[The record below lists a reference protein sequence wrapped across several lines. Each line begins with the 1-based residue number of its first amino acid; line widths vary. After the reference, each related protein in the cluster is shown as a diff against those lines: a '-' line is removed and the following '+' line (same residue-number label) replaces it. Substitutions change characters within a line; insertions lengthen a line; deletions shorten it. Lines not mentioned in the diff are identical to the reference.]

1 STTLRPADAMRAARP
16 AAARG
21 SPAGRAPTPG
31 CARVRDPLPRAR
43 RVRRS
48 PRARAGPT
56 ATPRPG
62 RPARSHRYT
71 AQRARRR
78 CPRRAPTRDR
88 RVLRSTG
95 PGRARRP
102 PAPPAA
108 AAIRPARRIAPAPGE
123 REQGIPRWW
132 HSRFPTCHREG
143 LVYNVAA
150 MPAEPSPESVS
161 PESVPPGA
169 ARVLAAASSP
179 AAHRVPRTE
188 RELNSPTPLTL
199 RLLGVIFLATF
210 FPWVAAKVAC
220 NVREAPLRE
229 PPELPAD
236 VLARQP
242 KDAALELQQRAA
254 SGHYREAAELAK
266 GDAAKELLDADARCQ
281 AEPQPCA
288 ALRAQASHVATRAVL
303 VGRGPLLAEAR
314 AESQVG

>member
-1 STTLRPADAMRAARP
+1 
-16 AAARG
+16 
-21 SPAGRAPTPG
+21 
-31 CARVRDPLPRAR
+31 
-43 RVRRS
+43 
-48 PRARAGPT
+48 
-56 ATPRPG
+56 
-62 RPARSHRYT
+62 
-71 AQRARRR
+71 
-78 CPRRAPTRDR
+78 
-88 RVLRSTG
+88 
-95 PGRARRP
+95 
-102 PAPPAA
+102 
-108 AAIRPARRIAPAPGE
+108 
-123 REQGIPRWW
+123 
-132 HSRFPTCHREG
+132 
-143 LVYNVAA
+143 VYNVAA

-266 GDAAKELLDADARCQ
+266 GDAANELLAADARCQ

-314 AESQVG
+314 AESQVGDKTERYLMRLEADGNRWYVTTRTPYPGDLNTPVPVISLTPGPPPSIAAPAPVAGGSAGGTSTER